1 MTKPIKITI
10 SFILLLLAFFAG
22 VNYSDSVKESAGW
35 LFEGRGDEVE
45 LPDLSTEEGVSGEV
59 EAPLDISTQDSSASE
74 SAEGEEAVGKV
85 NK

>member
-1 MTKPIKITI
+1 MTKTIKIAI

-45 LPDLSTEEGVSGEV
+45 LPDLSTEDNAVEI
-59 EAPLDISTQDSSASE
+59 EAPLDVSTQSPEQESGIETDSKE
-74 SAEGEEAVGKV
+74 